1 MSPWLRNTLQIE
13 LAPDQVNLGRT
24 EWKLT
29 LRGMRASMTN
39 RRFPV
44 VAGDEFSSSPW
55 KGALRALVKALP
67 IHAGHPAHVRVI
79 LSSRLVRHVLVPWSD
94 ALSDADEETAFARH
108 CFDKVYGEAAAQW
121 ELRLSPDRDGAPMLA
136 SAVDAGLLCAL
147 RDVFDASEVRLD
159 SIQPNLMAVYNDFQR
174 SLRNRSA
181 WLALVE
187 PGNLV
192 LALRH
197 QGKWV
202 WVHSQRIDAGWR
214 EALKLILE
222 RQAYLTDPAISAR
235 EVFVWASGRSDI
247 RLPEDERWQF
257 LPLAPQAPHGIASA
271 DQERFPMAMEG

>member
-1 MSPWLRNTLQIE
+1 MSPWPRNTLKIE
-13 LAPDQVNLGRT
+13 FAPDQVNLVHT

-29 LRGMRASMTN
+29 LRGRRASMTN
-39 RRFPV
+39 QRFPA
-44 VAGDEFSSSPW
+44 VAGDESSSSSW
-55 KGALRALVKALP
+55 KGALRALEKALP
-67 IHAGHPAHVRVI
+67 IHVGHPAHVCVI

-94 ALSDADEETAFARH
+94 ALGDADEELAFARH

-121 ELRLSPDRDGAPMLA
+121 ELRLSPDRNGVPMLA

-147 RDVFDASEVRLD
+147 RDAFDAAEVRLD
-159 SIQPNLMAVYNDFQR
+159 SIQPNLMAVYNDYR
-174 SLRNRSA
+174 RLLRNRSA

-202 WVHSQRIDAGWR
+202 RIRSQRIDSGWR
-214 EALKLILE
+214 DELKLILE
-222 RQAYLTDPAISAR
+222 REAYLTDPAVAAR
-235 EVFVWASGRSDI
+235 DVFVWASGRGDI

-257 LPLAPQAPHGIASA
+257 LQLAPRPPHGLAST
-271 DQERFPMAMEG
+271 DQGRFPMAMEG

>member
-1 MSPWLRNTLQIE
+1 MSPWLRNTLKIE
-13 LAPDQVNLGRT
+13 LAPDQVTLVRT

-29 LRGMRASMTN
+29 LRGRRASMTN
-39 RRFPV
+39 QRFPA
-44 VAGDEFSSSPW
+44 VAGDEPSSSPW
-55 KGALRALVKALP
+55 KGALRALEKALP
-67 IHAGHPAHVRVI
+67 IHAGHPAHVSAI

-108 CFDKVYGEAAAQW
+108 CFDRVYGEAAAQW

-147 RDVFDASEVRLD
+147 RETFDAAEVRLD
-159 SIQPNLMAVYNDFQR
+159 SIQPNLMAVCNDYR
-174 SLRNRSA
+174 RPLRNRGA

-202 WVHSQRIDAGWR
+202 RIRSQRIDSGWR

-222 RQAYLTDPAISAR
+222 RETYLTDPAVAAR
-235 EVFVWASGRSDI
+235 DVFVWASGRGDI
-247 RLPEDERWQF
+247 RLPEDARWQF
-257 LPLAPQAPHGIASA
+257 LLLAPPPSHGLAPTDQGRFPLAI
-271 DQERFPMAMEG
+271 EG